1 MSERQQQTLDYYRQ
15 QQFQPGWI
23 SLLNVV
29 VGGMIDN
36 AGEQDATAF
45 LRQTGE
51 QLAEHYPLKEAVTV
65 KGLECEINRIL
76 AMFHWGCVDIQPGE
90 QSLEI
95 FHLELPD
102 SDNGLLKGE
111 QWRMAMGA
119 VLQGLYSRWLSAQNG
134 NDHILLSCEKTD
146 SDVVLLFRYQNAAR
160 GTAR

>member
-1 MSERQQQTLDYYRQ
+1 MNERQQQTLSYYRQ
-15 QQFQPGWI
+15 QQFQPGWV

-29 VGGMIDN
+29 IEGMIEN
-36 AGEQDATAF
+36 AGEQDAITF
-45 LRQTGE
+45 LYQAGE
-51 QLAEHYPLKEAVTV
+51 QLAERYPLKDAVTV
-65 KGLECEINRIL
+65 EGLECEINRVL
-76 AMFHWGCVDIQPGE
+76 AIFHWGCVDIQPSE
-90 QSLEI
+90 QALDI
-95 FHLELPD
+95 FHLALPD
-102 SDNGLLKGE
+102 DDNRRLKGK